1 MDVLYI
7 FTFLVFGVLL
17 ATLIAL
23 IVVFGTLPA
32 KIARKRNHSQ
42 AEAINVASW
51 IGILTFG
58 VLWPVALVWAYY
70 RPASVSVDGADASS
84 NEGAVMQLMRRV
96 EAMEQAL
103 ARRESG
109 GEERAS

>member
-1 MDVLYI
+1 MGFLDV
-7 FTFLVFGVLL
+7 FTFLVFAVLL
-17 ATLIAL
+17 AVLIFL
-23 IVVFGTLPA
+23 IVVLGTLPA

-42 AEAINVASW
+42 VDAINVASW

-70 RPASVSVDGADASS
+70 RPARVSVDGANASS
-84 NEGAVMQLMRRV
+84 DEGAVMQLMRRV
-96 EAMEQAL
+96 EAMEKAL